1 MAGQGQGGLT
11 LPGWLELVYRWPSEE
26 RGAVHRNAIVVVA
39 LALALLGSLFN
50 LPGRTAQAAAVR
62 PDVVLFY
69 LDDNAPYPKRL
80 WDDPGRTPH
89 LARFANAGMEFR
101 NAIASTPQC
110 GPARAALLT
119 GQYGH
124 NNGVTRN
131 KLKAYDQ
138 RGTLSPKLRAT
149 GYKTVFVGKYHN
161 DLRTQYPGRTR
172 MKALADDWNQL
183 DVIWE
188 DQGRF
193 YDWRQYRKGGTSY
206 FARKDTDH
214 SSYQA
219 ARKAVQHIRQTRKS
233 QPLFMV
239 VSLYDGHD
247 PLLPMR
253 RFEGDPR
260 CRGLKGWSGPAYDEA
275 DVSDKPTWVQA
286 HPRLGPAAYDLQDR
300 CESLLTSDWVVGQ
313 VREALK
319 ETGRIGNT
327 LQILTSDN
335 GYLMGDHRLEAK
347 LTPYST
353 SVPLYMR
360 WPRQLHGRK
369 KVVLEPVANIDL
381 APTICALAGCTMPE
395 ADGRSLVPL
404 ITGQRKMLGREFIFT
419 EMLHAGVFWKHRP
432 TGRPAWAGVESTR
445 KYSQTLWA
453 YTRYRTGEE
462 ELYDVSRDPH
472 HLSNLAGEPAYRKV
486 LTDMRAFYRRVWSRD
501 DVSWRYKLKPE

>member
-1 MAGQGQGGLT
+1 MH
-11 LPGWLELVYRWPSEE
+11 PR
-26 RGAVHRNAIVVVA
+26 AIVVVA

-50 LPGRTAQAAAVR
+50 LPQRTVQAAAAK

-69 LDDNAPYPKRL
+69 LDDNAPYPKYL
-80 WDDPGRTPH
+80 WNDPGRTPN

-101 NAIASTPQC
+101 NAVATTPQC

-131 KLKAYDQ
+131 NLKPYDQ
-138 RGTLSPKLRAT
+138 RGTLSPKLRSK
-149 GYKTVFVGKYHN
+149 GYKTVFVGKFHN
-161 DLRTQYPGRTR
+161 NLRTQYPGRTR
-172 MKALADDWNQL
+172 MKSLANDWSQL

-188 DQGRF
+188 DQGQF
-193 YDWRQYRKGGTSY
+193 YDWRQYRKGGSSY
-206 FARKDTDH
+206 FGRKDTDH

-219 ARKAVQHIRQTRKS
+219 ARKAVQHIRQTKKGKR
-233 QPLFMV
+233 LFLT

-247 PLLPMR
+247 PLQPMR

-260 CRGLKGWSGPAYDEA
+260 CQSLKGWSGPAYDEA
-275 DVSDKPTWVQA
+275 DVSDKPAWVRA

-313 VREALK
+313 VRQALK
-319 ETGRIGNT
+319 EAGRIGDT
-327 LQILTSDN
+327 LQILTADN

-347 LTPYST
+347 LNPYST

-360 WPRQLHGRK
+360 WPKQLQGRK
-369 KVVLEPVANIDL
+369 KIVLEPVANIDL
-381 APTICALAGCTMPE
+381 APTICALAGCTMPD
-395 ADGRSLVPL
+395 ADGRSLLPL
-404 ITGQRKMLGREFIFT
+404 ITGQRKMLGRKFIFT
-419 EMLHAGVFWKHRP
+419 EMLHSGIFWKHRP

-445 KYSQTLWA
+445 KYSATLWA

-462 ELYDVSRDPH
+462 ELYNVSRDPH
-472 HLSNLAGEPAYRKV
+472 HLTNLAGRAGLQEGAHRHAWLLPQRVEP
-486 LTDMRAFYRRVWSRD
+486 RRRD
-501 DVSWRYKLKPE
+501 VALQAQAAVGVSPRR